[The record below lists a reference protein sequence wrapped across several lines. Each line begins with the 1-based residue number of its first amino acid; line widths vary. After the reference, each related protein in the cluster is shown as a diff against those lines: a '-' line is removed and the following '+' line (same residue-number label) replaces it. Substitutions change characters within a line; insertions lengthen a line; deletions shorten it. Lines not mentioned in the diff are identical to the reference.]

1 MNYAAAVN
9 FVLVHGSWHGGWCWK
24 RVVPFLLLAKHA
36 VHTPTLTGLG
46 DKAHVASPDHDLN
59 THIEDIRAYIELHD
73 LDDVVLVGHSYAG
86 MVISGVVDR
95 IPNRI
100 RRLVYLDAFV
110 PKNGQCAAD
119 LVSAERLMALE
130 QQRVAGDWR
139 TPPMPLDQLGV
150 LLPADR
156 AWVEPRL
163 TPNPNRTAYSPLKLT
178 SDALD
183 RVAKSYILC
192 RENSGGFARFATQA
206 RDAGWDYHEIDAGHD
221 AMITKPKATADILL
235 AIAALAS

>member
-1 MNYAAAVN
+1 MNYVSSVN

-36 VHTPTLTGLG
+36 VHTPTLSGLG
-46 DKAHVASPDHDLN
+46 DKAHIASPEHDLN

-95 IPNRI
+95 IASRI
-100 RRLVYLDAFV
+100 RRLVFLDAFV
-110 PKNGQCAAD
+110 PQNGQCVAD
-119 LVSAERLMALE
+119 LISAERLQALE
-130 QQRVAGDWR
+130 QLRTAGNWR
-139 TPPMPLDQLGV
+139 TAPVSLDQLGV

-163 TPNPNRTAYSPLKLT
+163 TPNLTRTFHTPLNLAT
-178 SDALD
+178 NALD
-183 RVAKSYILC
+183 QVAKSYIWC
-192 RENSGGFARFATQA
+192 RENSGTFAHFAASA
-206 RDAGWDYHEIDAGHD
+206 RAAALDYHEIDAGHD

-235 AIAALAS
+235 AIAALSC